1 MKTKYLILLVAVVM
15 AGALSAQTSP
25 ASGSVAAVETFLQK
39 VAQSGYAGSV
49 LVASESRV
57 LVDKG
62 FGMADRE
69 AQRPQTPETVFSVGS
84 ITKQFTAAAILKLEE
99 QGKLS
104 VGDRL
109 SKYLPGVPSG
119 KDGITL
125 HHLLTHGAGFP
136 GAIGD
141 DYDTISTSGFLA
153 LAMSRPLLYEPGTG
167 YEYSNVGY
175 SLLGMVIEQVSGMG
189 YEAYLRKHLFLPAGM
204 TRTGYQAPGF
214 APGELAVG
222 YRDGER
228 WGTALDRPWAQEGP
242 GWHLRA
248 NGGILSTTADMRRW
262 YQALKNR
269 TVLSDASIRKLWA
282 PHRKEGGAPSFYG
295 YGWVVEDIG
304 GDTLIWH
311 NGGNG
316 VYNAYMG
323 FVPAKD
329 LVVVV
334 SSNSN
339 DQISDDIAM
348 RIQAL
353 LSGGSPT
360 LSDPE
365 AARWTGTYAL
375 PSGAALRVRFD
386 AYDRLQAEFDD
397 PGLLLLLSGDGTET
411 PENTQ
416 AAAQRSL
423 AIAEG
428 IFRGDFAPL
437 AQASGEPAEEVAQ
450 RAGPYWKQQQ
460 ERRGAFV
467 KATHMGTVLRRQ
479 GRFKLS
485 TLRFD
490 FARQPLYMQYVWD
503 GDQLFDRR
511 EFDALR
517 KDMEYE
523 GAGAFFAPANGL
535 RARFEESSGKTT
547 LVLEGPSVKGVAEA
561 LKR

>member
-1 MKTKYLILLVAVVM
+1 MKIIHLLFLMAVWT
-15 AGALSAQTSP
+15 AGVLNAQTSA
-25 ASGSVAAVETFLQK
+25 ASGPVAAVETFLQK
-39 VAQSGYAGSV
+39 VTQSGYAGSV
-49 LVASESRV
+49 LVASNGRV

-62 FGMADRE
+62 YGMADRE
-69 AQRPQTPETVFSVGS
+69 AKRPQTPETVFSVGS
-84 ITKQFTAAAILKLEE
+84 VTKQFTAAAILKLEE

-104 VGDRL
+104 VEDRL
-109 SKYLPGVPSG
+109 SKYLGEGPAD
-119 KDGITL
+119 KAGITL

-153 LAMSRPLLYEPGTG
+153 LAMSRPLLFEPGAG

-189 YEAYLRKHLFLPAGM
+189 YEAYLRKYLFLPAGM

-214 APGELAVG
+214 TPGALAVG
-222 YRDGER
+222 YRDGQR
-228 WGTALDRPWAQEGP
+228 WGTALDRPWAKEGP

-248 NGGILSTTADMRRW
+248 NGGILSTAGDMHRW
-262 YQALKNR
+262 YLALKNR
-269 TVLSDASIRKLWA
+269 TVLTDASIRKLWA
-282 PHRKEGGAPSFYG
+282 PHRKEGGAPSYYG
-295 YGWVVEDIG
+295 YGWVVEDTG

-329 LVVVV
+329 LLVVV

-339 DQISDDIAM
+339 DHISDDIAM

-353 LSGGSPT
+353 LSGQTPT
-360 LSDPE
+360 LSDAE

-375 PSGAALRVRFD
+375 PSGAALQVRFD

-397 PGLLLLLSGDGTET
+397 PALLLLLSGDGTET
-411 PENTQ
+411 PENTR

-428 IFRGDFAPL
+428 LFKGDFSPL
-437 AQASGEPAEEVAQ
+437 AQALGEPAEEVAQ

-467 KATHMGTVLRRQ
+467 KATHIGTVARRQ
-479 GRFKLS
+479 GRFMLS

-503 GDQLFDRR
+503 GGQLFDRR
-511 EFDALR
+511 ESEALR

-535 RARFEESSGKTT
+535 RAHFEESAGKIV
-547 LVLEGPSVKGVAEA
+547 LVLEGPSVKGVARMG
-561 LKR
+561 KR